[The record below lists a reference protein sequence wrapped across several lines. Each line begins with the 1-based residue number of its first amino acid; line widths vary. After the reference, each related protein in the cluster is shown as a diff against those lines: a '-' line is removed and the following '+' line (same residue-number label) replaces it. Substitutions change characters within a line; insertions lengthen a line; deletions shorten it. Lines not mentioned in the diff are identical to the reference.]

1 MPPPV
6 PSAAAPALPALVSV
20 HNIGKTFGHTVAL
33 RGVSLQGHA
42 GSIHAITGENGAG
55 KSTLMKLLAGV
66 HRPDSGELRIHG
78 RPLQLHSPAAARAA
92 GISTVFQELTV
103 LPNLTVAENLLL
115 GREPTRFGWLDT
127 CRMHAEA
134 RAVLARIGITL
145 DPAQACGRLSIGEQ
159 QLVEIA
165 KGVSTDASVF
175 IFDEPTAPLNRA
187 EVDKLEALL
196 RNLQAQGK
204 LVFYISHR
212 LDEIFRLCDVV
223 TVLKDGQWVA
233 TEPIAALTPD
243 RLITLMVGRPLQ
255 ALFPPRGQAL
265 LGAPALDVRSLQP
278 LPGSASARLLLRRG
292 EIVGMGG
299 LEGQGQREIL
309 RALAGVLAPAHSD
322 IWRSDVA
329 ACAGNP
335 ANMPLGKP
343 DAAATAITSTTTTT
357 NAPNRFDPRAGV
369 VKAVQ
374 RGIGLIP
381 EDRKLEGLYLDLPI
395 ADNMRLGGLRG
406 LGLARRAPRQ
416 RNVVERIAERL
427 QLRASSLQQP
437 VADLSGGNQQ
447 KVMIGRW
454 LAAGVDT
461 LLIEQ
466 PTRGVDVGAK
476 AEIYSL
482 LRAFVQQGGAVLAL
496 SSDLL
501 ELIGLCDRI
510 LVVRAGQV
518 VGDVPAALATEESLL
533 ALALSDKPTTAPDAA
548 APAPAA
554 AVAVAVAVAGV
565 A

>member
-1 MPPPV
+1 MHPPP
-6 PSAAAPALPALVSV
+6 PPAAAAGAAAARPALISV
-20 HNIGKTFGHTVAL
+20 HNISKSFGSTAAL
-33 RGVSLQGHA
+33 RSVSLQGHA

-66 HRPDSGELRIHG
+66 YQPDSGTLQMNG
-78 RPLQLHSPAAARAA
+78 QPLLLHSPAAARAA

-115 GREPTRFGWLDT
+115 GREPSRFGWLDT
-127 CRMHAEA
+127 RRMLTEA
-134 RAVLARIGITL
+134 QAVLARIGIQL
-145 DPAQACGRLSIGEQ
+145 NPAQACGHLSIGEQ

-187 EVDKLEALL
+187 EVDKLETLL
-196 RNLQAQGK
+196 RTLQAQGK

-212 LDEIFRLCDVV
+212 LDEIFRLCDTV

-233 TEPIAALTPD
+233 TEPIGALTHD

-255 ALFPPRGQAL
+255 ALFPPRGSTQ
-265 LGAPALDVRSLQP
+265 LGAAALDVRSLQP
-278 LPGSASARLLLRRG
+278 LPGAASARLLLRRG
-292 EIVGMGG
+292 EIVGLGG
-299 LEGQGQREIL
+299 LEGQGQREIV
-309 RALAGVLAPAHSD
+309 RALAGVLAPVHSD
-322 IWRSDVA
+322 ILRCDVVASSAKRSGPPGAGA
-329 ACAGNP
+329 ARP
-335 ANMPLGKP
+335 
-343 DAAATAITSTTTTT
+343 
-357 NAPNRFDPRAGV
+357 FDPRAGV

-406 LGLARRAPRQ
+406 LGLARLAPRQ
-416 RNVVERIAERL
+416 RNLVERIAQQL
-427 QLRASSLQQP
+427 QLRARSLQQP
-437 VADLSGGNQQ
+437 VLDLSGGNQQ

-482 LRAFVQQGGAVLAL
+482 LRSFVQQGGAVLAL

-510 LVVRAGQV
+510 LVVRAGRV
-518 VGDVPAALATEESLL
+518 VGDVPAAEATEEQLL
-533 ALALSDKPTTAPDAA
+533 ALALSDPP
-548 APAPAA
+548 
-554 AVAVAVAVAGV
+554 AVATRRMEAVA
-565 A
+565 